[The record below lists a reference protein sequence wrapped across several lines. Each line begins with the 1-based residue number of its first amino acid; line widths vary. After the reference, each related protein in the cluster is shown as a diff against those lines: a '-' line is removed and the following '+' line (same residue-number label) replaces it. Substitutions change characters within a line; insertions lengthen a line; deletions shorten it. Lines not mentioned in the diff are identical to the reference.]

1 MQKKHLTN
9 FQPIHDINKN
19 KQTKNL
25 SEKEQSIYQKPPTD
39 ITTNG
44 KRLNTFPFIRN
55 KALTALIHH
64 SAFSLSNQSNETRKT
79 KGIQIG
85 EEIKLPLLTD
95 GMIVYIE
102 NPKKST
108 PQNS

>member
-1 MQKKHLTN
+1 MMMSIYAEKAFNKL
-9 FQPIHDINKN
+9 QPIHDINKS

-44 KRLNTFPFIRN
+44 KRLNTFPFTSGI
-55 KALTALIHH
+55 KHSQLLFIIVLVFLT
-64 SAFSLSNQSNETRKT
+64 SLMRQEKKT

-85 EEIKLPLLTD
+85 
-95 GMIVYIE
+95 
-102 NPKKST
+102 KK
-108 PQNS
+108 